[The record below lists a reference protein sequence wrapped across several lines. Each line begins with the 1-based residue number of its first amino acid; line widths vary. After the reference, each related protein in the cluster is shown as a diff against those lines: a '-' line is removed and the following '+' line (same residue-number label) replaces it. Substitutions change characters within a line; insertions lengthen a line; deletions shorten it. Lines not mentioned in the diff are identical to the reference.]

1 MNKDLEM
8 VLVLSGA
15 IILFWFGMSILTA
28 GRILYGSDASLLWA
42 SGMLSWLGIIGFSS
56 FIIYLMERN
65 KE

>member
-8 VLVLSGA
+8 ILVLSGA

-42 SGMLSWLGIIGFSS
+42 SGMLTWLGIIGFSS
-56 FIIYLMERN
+56 FIFYLMGRN